1 MRLINGESDMKM
13 MMHGK
18 LGTWTGVA
26 AILVV
31 AAVLMGCETAERRR
45 SLEVTP
51 TIADVSR
58 AGDRVVLTAS
68 VPEQVDDDGFTNQVA
83 QLLYPLEWTVSEP
96 ANGRIIS
103 TAGDTAVY
111 YADIGDGRNVVTV
124 RDQANRE
131 GLANIN

>member
-1 MRLINGESDMKM
+1 
-13 MMHGK
+13 
-18 LGTWTGVA
+18 
-26 AILVV
+26 
-31 AAVLMGCETAERRR
+31 LMGCETAERRR

-51 TIADVSR
+51 QWTEVTR
-58 AGDRVVLTAS
+58 AGHRVVLTAA
-68 VPEQVDDDGFTNQVA
+68 VPVQVDDEGFTNQVS

-111 YADIGDGRNVVTV
+111 HADVGDGKNVVTV

>member
-1 MRLINGESDMKM
+1 MKLIEGETSMKM

-18 LGTWTGVA
+18 LGTWTGITAV
-26 AILVV
+26 LVV

-51 TIADVSR
+51 AVADVSR

-68 VPEQVDDDGFTNQVA
+68 VPAQVDGDGFTNQVSE
-83 QLLYPLEWTVSEP
+83 LLYPLEWTVSEP

-124 RDQANRE
+124 RDQAHRE